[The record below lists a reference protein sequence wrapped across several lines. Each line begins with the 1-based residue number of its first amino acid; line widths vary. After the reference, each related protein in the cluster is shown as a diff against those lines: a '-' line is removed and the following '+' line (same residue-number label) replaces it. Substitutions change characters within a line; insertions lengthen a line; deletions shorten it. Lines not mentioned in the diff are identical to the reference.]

1 MRTFVN
7 GVLEATIQA
16 PPREVS
22 RGGRLKIAGGEPAK
36 RESDGRTVPE

>member
-7 GVLEATIQA
+7 GVLEVTIQA

-22 RGGRLKIAGGEPAK
+22 GGRRLEIAGEPAK
-36 RESDGRTVPE
+36 REFAGRTVPE